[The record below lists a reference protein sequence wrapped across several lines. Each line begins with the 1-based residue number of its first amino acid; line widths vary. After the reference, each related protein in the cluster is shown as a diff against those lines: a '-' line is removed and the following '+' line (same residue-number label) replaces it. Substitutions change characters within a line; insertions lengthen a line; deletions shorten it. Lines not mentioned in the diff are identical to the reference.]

1 MTTIREAVRA
11 QLDAVSAISA
21 DRAYAARQLAELPN
35 SDIPAAL
42 ERDPRLRTIGGLDAV
57 LNRADGEVDRDVTV
71 VAQLC
76 ASVLALVERLPADDA
91 ALFIRGR
98 ALRLQ
103 AYGLREAGAL
113 RQARALLAEAQAV
126 LATTPAGAIEREH
139 ARLLDAYILDEMG
152 EHDQALALVKKAE
165 VGYAALNA
173 EKGRAQALLAAA
185 GIHFSAGAY
194 ALAQTLYETAL
205 PVARATG
212 DARGEAVAL
221 GNLGTCAMRLGHS
234 RRALAYFAE
243 ALPLLGRL
251 EMAMNRQAVFW
262 AMAHLAVQ
270 EGRLVDAF
278 RRFASVREDF
288 LRRGMFLSAAYVA
301 LEFAEFLVQTGR
313 GKAAR
318 QWCRDLVQTFSAAGM
333 PEYALRA
340 LVQLKDAADNSA
352 LDEQVLGRVR
362 ADVRA
367 HLQAYA

>member
-1 MTTIREAVRA
+1 MTTVREAVRA
-11 QLDAVSAISA
+11 QLDAVSEISA
-21 DRAYAARQLAELPN
+21 DRAYAAAQLAEVAN

-42 ERDPRLRTIGGLDAV
+42 EHDARLRNIGGLDAV
-57 LNRADGEVDRDVTV
+57 LNRADSEVDRDVMV

-113 RQARALLAEAQAV
+113 RQARALLAEAQSV

-152 EHDQALALVKKAE
+152 EHDEALALVKKAE
-165 VGYAALNA
+165 EGYAALNA

-194 ALAQTLYETAL
+194 ALAQTLYEQAL
-205 PVARATG
+205 PIAQATG
-212 DARGEAVAL
+212 HARGAAVAL
-221 GNLGTCAMRLGHS
+221 GNLGTCAMRLGQS
-234 RRALAYFAE
+234 RRAISYFAD
-243 ALPLLGRL
+243 ALPLFERL
-251 EMAMNRQAVFW
+251 EMAADRQTVFW

-270 EGRLVDAF
+270 EGRLADAF
-278 RRFASVREDF
+278 RRFAAVREDF
-288 LRRGMFLSAAYVA
+288 LRRGMFLSAACVS
-301 LEFAEFLVQTGR
+301 LDLAEFLVKIQR

-318 QWCRDLVQTFSAAGM
+318 QWCRELVQTFSAAGM

-340 LVQLKDAADNSA
+340 LEQLKDAADNSA
-352 LDEQVLGRVR
+352 LDEQVLERVR
-362 ADVRA
+362 ADVRE
-367 HLQAYA
+367 HLQEYA